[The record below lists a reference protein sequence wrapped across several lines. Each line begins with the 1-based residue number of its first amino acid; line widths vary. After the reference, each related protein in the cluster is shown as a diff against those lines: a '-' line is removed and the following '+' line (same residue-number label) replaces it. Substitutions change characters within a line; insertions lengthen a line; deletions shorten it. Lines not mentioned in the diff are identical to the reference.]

1 MALPLAACAAMNSP
15 ANSSALP
22 PISPIITMPLVCTSG
37 WVGGG
42 GRLRGRTGRGVA
54 GGGGR
59 GDGGGG
65 GRAGGQGGRAG
76 GQGGARWGKAMGWVG
91 WMGWGVA
98 GAGNGVE
105 RGGGGEAQG
114 SRARARVRTSGSA

>member
-65 GRAGGQGGRAG
+65 GRAGGQGG
-76 GQGGARWGKAMGWVG
+76 ARWGKAMGWVG